1 MGLKELYNKLIEK
14 FGRDEGRALASFYVR
29 ERFGIEGHQV
39 ILEPGLELPAE
50 AGAELL
56 RLLADEPVDYVLGYK
71 EFYGRRFKV
80 SPAVLV
86 PRPETEELCG
96 LLLSGR
102 YCSLGPG
109 ARVVDFCT
117 GSGCIA
123 WTLALESGA
132 SVLATDVSL
141 EALSVARS
149 QFETQGPQFIEDNV
163 LEDMGPQWEALI
175 GSVDL
180 IVSNPP
186 YIMECEKGLMGAN
199 VLDFEPHLALF
210 APDSDPLVF
219 YRAIARR
226 AVKLLAPGGVLAF
239 EINEKLGPETAA
251 MVLSETG
258 HEAIVLKD
266 LFGKDRFVISKF

>member
-1 MGLKELYNKLIEK
+1 MIEK
-14 FGRDEGRALASFYVR
+14 FGRDEGRALASFYVG
-29 ERFGIEGHQV
+29 ERFGIEGHRV

-50 AGAELL
+50 AGAELS

-71 EFYGRRFKV
+71 EFYGRRFRV

-141 EALSVARS
+141 EALAVARS

-163 LEDMGPQWEALI
+163 LEDMGTQWEALV
-175 GSVDL
+175 GAVDL

-186 YIMECEKGLMGAN
+186 YIMECEMGLMGAN

-239 EINEKLGPETAA
+239 EINEKLGAETAA

-258 HEAIVLKD
+258 HDATVLKD
-266 LFGKDRFVISKF
+266 MFGKDRFVIAKFD